1 MLKAFADSRP
11 LLWLVL
17 ALPGLWIAGRWTF
30 TPDLYGY
37 GHAIGDSGD
46 WAAWLLMATLA
57 VTPLRLLLRRQ
68 SERMR
73 RLRLQQRILRRG
85 ILRRR
90 RLIVQRQRRTM
101 EKRRPGV
108 RWGWRWRER

>member
-1 MLKAFADSRP
+1 MLKAFAGSRP

-46 WAAWLLMATLA
+46 FFKWNGEHHPW
-57 VTPLRLLLRRQ
+57 
-68 SERMR
+68 
-73 RLRLQQRILRRG
+73 
-85 ILRRR
+85 
-90 RLIVQRQRRTM
+90 
-101 EKRRPGV
+101 
-108 RWGWRWRER
+108 

>member
-1 MLKAFADSRP
+1 MLKAFAGSRP

-46 WAAWLLMATLA
+46 WA
-57 VTPLRLLLRRQ
+57 
-68 SERMR
+68 
-73 RLRLQQRILRRG
+73 
-85 ILRRR
+85 RRR
-90 RLIVQRQRRTM
+90 PVISCLTRNAM
-101 EKRRPGV
+101 
-108 RWGWRWRER
+108 RERLS